1 MTDTD
6 ATREQRL
13 VCIPDDEP
21 GIEDV
26 RVAYGDDG
34 MRFSSVVA
42 RLWEGRPLRASY
54 ELVCDAGWRVRELRL
69 TAESEATGA
78 HELRLLADG
87 AGGWRD
93 GADSASQPIAALQGC
108 IDVDI
113 MLTPLTNTLPI
124 RRLALAE
131 GESREISVVYVA
143 APDFTVRPFRQRY
156 TRLDDADG
164 QQQYRYESIE
174 SGFTADLPVDD
185 NGYVVT
191 YPAIWRRV
199 WPAH

>member
-1 MTDTD
+1 MTDT
-6 ATREQRL
+6 AREQRL
-13 VCIPDDEP
+13 VWIPEDEP

-26 RVAYGDDG
+26 RVTYSDKGV
-34 MRFSSVVA
+34 RFSSVVV

-54 ELVCDAGWRVRELRL
+54 ELACDADWRVRELHL
-69 TAESEATGA
+69 TAESEATGE

-93 GADSASQPIAALQGC
+93 VADDAGQPVAALQGC
-108 IDVDI
+108 IDADI

-124 RRLALAE
+124 QRLALAP

-156 TRLDDADG
+156 TRLHDSDG
-164 QQQYRYESIE
+164 QQRYRYESLG
-174 SGFTADLPVDD
+174 SGFTADLPVDAD
-185 NGYVVT
+185 GFVVE

-199 WPAH
+199 WPTR